1 MPWYGGPDW
10 PSPQELSIGWLLVA
24 LIVTVSAT
32 LCWIE
37 FGAWRFGYHTI
48 SYTSQHSSVLRW
60 GIVAFIAGACVVG
73 CIAWLQH
80 TNGSYGGH

>member
-1 MPWYGGPDW
+1 MVHSLARLMPWYGGPDW

-37 FGAWRFGYHTI
+37 FGAWRFG
-48 SYTSQHSSVLRW
+48 SCRCRSKQQH
-60 GIVAFIAGACVVG
+60 AFSA
-73 CIAWLQH
+73 
-80 TNGSYGGH
+80 TD